1 MRSVFFSGLAAVPMT
16 LVFGCRSAESDHLYK
31 EEVLEMKRRGVLG
44 TISTA
49 YSRQPSQA
57 KVSSSW
63 LRLMRLK
70 YLVESPVFPE
80 SAVFP
85 RQ

>member
-1 MRSVFFSGLAAVPMT
+1 MWSVFFSGLAAVPMT

-63 LRLMRLK
+63 LRLK